1 MQGVIARY
9 RSYLPVTES
18 TPIISLQEGNTPLLR
33 LRNIEKHIGCE
44 SELYAKF
51 EGLNP
56 TASFKDRG
64 MTVAVSKA
72 VEEGARAVLC
82 ASTGNTSASAA
93 AYGARANLKCVVILP
108 EGAIALGKLAQALLH
123 GAIVLPVSA
132 SFDGALEIVR
142 SISGQYQITMVN
154 SVNPYRLAGQKT
166 AAFEVCDV
174 LGDAPDFHV
183 LPVGNAGNITAY
195 WMGYREYQAA
205 GRSNRLPRMY
215 GFQAE
220 GAAPIVAGSPIEK
233 PQTVASAIRIGNPAS
248 WRTAIS
254 ARDESG
260 GEIRAVSDA
269 AILDAY
275 RMMARHEGIFAEP
288 ASAAALAGAVQM
300 HADRLLTRGHRAVL
314 TLTGHGLKD
323 PGTALT
329 VVPEPKPFP
338 ADVGAIAEFLGLKR
352 IVQS

>member
-1 MQGVIARY
+1 MRTQGVIARY

-18 TPIISLQEGNTPLLR
+18 TPVITLWEGDTPLLR

-44 SELYAKF
+44 AELYAKF

-72 VEEGARAVLC
+72 LEEGADAVLC

-93 AYGARANLKCVVILP
+93 AYAARANLKCVVILP
-108 EGAIALGKLAQALLH
+108 DGAIALGKLAQALLH
-123 GAIVLPVSA
+123 GAIVLPVST
-132 SFDGALEIVR
+132 SFDGALDIVR
-142 SISGQYQITMVN
+142 KISASYKITMVN

-166 AAFEVCDV
+166 AAFEICD
-174 LGDAPDFHV
+174 LIGDAPDFHI

-195 WMGYREYQAA
+195 WMGYKEYHAA
-205 GRSNRLPRMY
+205 GLSKRLPRMF

-220 GAAPIVAGSPIEK
+220 GSAPIVRGVPIEK
-233 PQTVASAIRIGNPAS
+233 PETVASAIRIGKPAS
-248 WRTAIS
+248 WEAAIK

-260 GEIRAVSDA
+260 GEIRAVSDS

-275 RMMARHEGIFAEP
+275 RMLARQEGIFAEP
-288 ASAAALAGAVQM
+288 ASAAALAGAIQM
-300 HADRLLTRGHRAVL
+300 HADKLLVRGARAVL

-323 PGTALT
+323 PGTALKL
-329 VVPEPKPFP
+329 VPEPKPVK
-338 ADVGAIAEFLGLKR
+338 ADVHAIAELIGLKK
-352 IVQS
+352 I